1 MSGAARGAEARDV
14 RTYPYIGT
22 RAKTGKAAQRT
33 RTGTID
39 AGVSLFMVQQ
49 MISQPDPVPSEAG
62 GRCED
67 CAVRAM
73 AICGS
78 LDPDALAEFGRMGR
92 KVHLRAGQTL
102 LWEGDES
109 VLVGNVLTGMLK
121 LSTVTGDGREQIVGI
136 VFPSDF
142 IGRPFG
148 KDSHQSVTA
157 LTDAQVCVFR
167 RGAFDNFAGSH
178 GGIEQALLRRT
189 LDELDR
195 ARHWMLL
202 LGRLSATERVASL
215 LLEMFDRCVV
225 EPGEPVSLPLSRQQM
240 GDLLGLAIE
249 TVSRTMTKFERTGL
263 IELPGGRRVRLLDR
277 DGLVRIANG

>member
-1 MSGAARGAEARDV
+1 MPQLALPREEMPATS
-14 RTYPYIGT
+14 
-22 RAKTGKAAQRT
+22 
-33 RTGTID
+33 
-39 AGVSLFMVQQ
+39 
-49 MISQPDPVPSEAG
+49 
-62 GRCED
+62 GRCSE
-67 CAVRAM
+67 CTVRAS

-78 LDPDALAEFGRMGR
+78 LDAAGLDELGRMGR

-109 VLVGNVLTGMLK
+109 VLVGNVLEGMLK

-157 LTDAQVCVFR
+157 LTKARVCVFR
-167 RGAFDNFAGSH
+167 RSAFDGFAHAH
-178 GGIEQALLRRT
+178 GGIEAALLRRT

-195 ARHWMLL
+195 ARRWMLL
-202 LGRLSATERVASL
+202 LGRMSATERVASL
-215 LLEMFDRCVV
+215 LLEMIDRLGGAT
-225 EPGEPVSLPLSRQQM
+225 GEPVSLPLSRQQM

-249 TVSRTMTKFERTGL
+249 TVSRTMTKFARQEL
-263 IELPGGRRVRLLDR
+263 IELPGGRRVVVRDR
-277 DGLVRIANG
+277 DGLERIANG

>member
-1 MSGAARGAEARDV
+1 V

-22 RAKTGKAAQRT
+22 TAKPGEAAVN
-33 RTGTID
+33 GPKNGAID
-39 AGVSLFMVQQ
+39 AG
-49 MISQPDPVPSEAG
+49 ISFSMLQLAISPQEPASAQAG

-73 AICGS
+73 AICDS
-78 LDPDALAEFGRMGR
+78 LDSDALAELGRMGR
-92 KVHLRAGQTL
+92 KVHLHAGQTL

-109 VLVGNVLTGMLK
+109 VLVGNVLEGMLK

-167 RGAFDNFAGSH
+167 RGAFDSFAGSH

-195 ARHWMLL
+195 ARRWMLL
-202 LGRLSATERVASL
+202 LGRMSATERVASL
-215 LLEMFDRCVV
+215 LLEVFDRCAA
-225 EPGEPVSLPLSRQQM
+225 EPSEAMSLPLSRQQM

-277 DGLVRIANG
+277 DGLGRIANG